1 MGKCIFFLS
10 DCTLAAA
17 GGGGDR
23 PRAPRCMQSL
33 DEWTATAAERG
44 PSLAYYLQM
53 CSMTDVDDPEL
64 VRLVDAGAPASK
76 VKRLIL
82 EGADVNA
89 TSNWGYTAL
98 YTAVLNNDVELVR
111 LLLRHGARADYID
124 DDGDNLLVCA
134 ITAEICNPALVAE
147 LLCVLP
153 IDPRTI
159 HIAELELRWA
169 KPKQRLPRREVLS
182 MMRWIEFDKK
192 LEGAYDRLKFIR

>member
-1 MGKCIFFLS
+1 
-10 DCTLAAA
+10 
-17 GGGGDR
+17 
-23 PRAPRCMQSL
+23 MQSL

-82 EGADVNA
+82 EGTDVNA

-124 DDGDNLLVCA
+124 DDGDNLSLRHHRGDLQSRRCGRA
-134 ITAEICNPALVAE
+134 ALRFADRPAHDSHCGVGAADGPRRSRGCRGARCSTCYGGLNSTRSWRV
-147 LLCVLP
+147 
-153 IDPRTI
+153 RTI
-159 HIAELELRWA
+159 
-169 KPKQRLPRREVLS
+169 
-182 MMRWIEFDKK
+182 D
-192 LEGAYDRLKFIR
+192 

>member
-1 MGKCIFFLS
+1 
-10 DCTLAAA
+10 
-17 GGGGDR
+17 
-23 PRAPRCMQSL
+23 MQSL
-33 DEWTATAAERG
+33 DEWTATAAEQG

-98 YTAVLNNDVELVR
+98 YPAVLNNDVELVR

-134 ITAEICNPALVAE
+134 ITAEICNPAVVAE

-153 IDPRTI
+153 IDQRTI

-169 KPKQRLPRREVLS
+169 KPKQRLARREVLS
-182 MMRWIEFDKK
+182 MMLCIEFDRK
-192 LEGAYDRLKFIR
+192 LDRAYDRLKFIR

>member
-1 MGKCIFFLS
+1 
-10 DCTLAAA
+10 
-17 GGGGDR
+17 
-23 PRAPRCMQSL
+23 MQSL

-98 YTAVLNNDVELVR
+98 YTAVLERYARGVVVDYCMGTGVCGEVALALGHSFVGVELHADRYADARRR
-111 LLLRHGARADYID
+111 LAHDLD
-124 DDGDNLLVCA
+124 
-134 ITAEICNPALVAE
+134 AL
-147 LLCVLP
+147 
-153 IDPRTI
+153 
-159 HIAELELRWA
+159 H
-169 KPKQRLPRREVLS
+169 
-182 MMRWIEFDKK
+182 
-192 LEGAYDRLKFIR
+192 